1 MRSRRSP
8 RCDNRGVT
16 RRLLRPALA
25 IALLFGI
32 MAGRAAGCRKK
43 AAAVARPAGT
53 TPAHW
58 ITPLMT
64 APPPRPTVTM
74 WKGVTRAPQLPE

>member
-1 MRSRRSP
+1 M
-8 RCDNRGVT
+8 
-16 RRLLRPALA
+16 LAL
-25 IALLFGI
+25 
-32 MAGRAAGCRKK
+32 MAARAEGCRKK
-43 AAAVARPAGT
+43 EPSPMQPKAK

-64 APPPRPTVTM
+64 PPPPQPTVTM